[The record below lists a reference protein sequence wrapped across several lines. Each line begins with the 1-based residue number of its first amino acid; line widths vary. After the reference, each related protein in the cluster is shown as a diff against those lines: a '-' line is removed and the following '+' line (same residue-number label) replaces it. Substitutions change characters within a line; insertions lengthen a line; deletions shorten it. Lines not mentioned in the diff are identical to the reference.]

1 MRLGGGTAM
10 TTRRLNSAFFVL
22 LVFALMVSAP
32 AWADSEVRIVRLSL
46 VDGPVQ
52 LDRANGQGFERAIMN
67 MPITNGMQLWTR
79 ENSRAEIEFEEGS
92 SIRVT
97 PGTKVE
103 FTQLILRTDGTR
115 TTVMTIG
122 SGRAYVNYSRKS
134 GEDFRIVAGN
144 REIALNR
151 SVHFRVDVVG
161 DRAEIAVFSGEL
173 DAGPLRVKKN
183 NTALLYLSGGNDGLT
198 KGIAPAVEDRWDQYR
213 SEYHDTYAKSNYNGS
228 SFYGRSDLNYYGG
241 WIDTGIGSCW
251 RPYGFASSWDPYSSG
266 AWALYPGYG
275 YTFVSLY
282 PWGWQ
287 PYRSGAWNY
296 ASGVGFCWTPSRSYY
311 GLGWTPV
318 YNAPSGYQAAQP
330 PTQVTRVPSSRNPG
344 TLGIIPV
351 GNVNTTGNWK
361 PTDTI
366 ILDRGNRGHRG
377 ETSGVVSSGASG
389 GAGVAASTVVSGAAG
404 TSSTRSSRGDRN
416 LNAPPSPATP
426 ASAGPRPDRGDR
438 ALQRDMQREQ
448 QQIQREQRQARE
460 GPREPRGFDRQP
472 SAPFQSS
479 PPPSAPQMSAPA
491 PSAPAAAPAP
501 ARSSGG
507 SRGAV
512 PK

>member
-1 MRLGGGTAM
+1 M

-52 LDRANGQGFERAIMN
+52 LDRATGQGFERAIMN

-79 ENSRAEIEFEEGS
+79 GDSRAEIEFEQGS

-97 PGTKVE
+97 PGTKIE

-115 TTVMTIG
+115 TTLVTIG
-122 SGRAYVNYSRKS
+122 SGRAYVNYAQKG

-144 REIALNR
+144 REIALSR
-151 SVHFRVDVVG
+151 AVHFRIDVVG

-183 NTALLYLSGGNDGLT
+183 NTALLYFSGGNNELA
-198 KGIAPAVEDRWDQYR
+198 KGIAPTVEDRWDQYR
-213 SEYHDTYAKSNYNGS
+213 SEYHDTYAKSNYSGS

-241 WIDTGIGSCW
+241 WIDSGIGSCW

-296 ASGVGFCWTPSRSYY
+296 ASGVGFCWTPSRQYY
-311 GLGWTPV
+311 GLGWAPI
-318 YNAPSGYQAAQP
+318 YGAPSGYVSIQP
-330 PTQVTRVPSSRNPG
+330 PTQITRVPSSRNPG
-344 TLGIIPV
+344 TLGIVPV
-351 GNVNTTGNWK
+351 GNVNTTGNWR

-366 ILDRGNRGHRG
+366 VLDRGGRGSRG
-377 ETSGVVSSGASG
+377 GTSGAASSSGVRGGSG
-389 GAGVAASTVVSGAAG
+389 AAASTVVPGASVA
-404 TSSTRSSRGDRN
+404 SPNRDSRADRN
-416 LNAPPSPATP
+416 LNAPPSSATP
-426 ASAGPRPDRGDR
+426 ANAGPLPDRADR

-448 QQIQREQRQARE
+448 QQIQRDQRQARE
-460 GPREPRGFDRQP
+460 APRQQRSFDQQP
-472 SAPFQSS
+472 SAPIYSS
-479 PPPSAPQMSAPA
+479 PPPSAPAPQMSAPA
-491 PSAPAAAPAP
+491 PAPAPAP
-501 ARSSGG
+501 ARG
-507 SRGAV
+507 SRTSV

>member
-1 MRLGGGTAM
+1 M
-10 TTRRLNSAFFVL
+10 TTRRLVPAFSVL
-22 LVFALMVSAP
+22 LVLALMVAAP

-52 LDRANGQGFERAIMN
+52 LDRATGQGFERAIMN

-79 ENSRAEIEFEEGS
+79 GDSRAEIEFEEGS

-115 TTVMTIG
+115 TTLVTIG
-122 SGRAYVNYSRKS
+122 GGRAYVNYARKS

-151 SVHFRVDVVG
+151 SVHFRVDVEG
-161 DRAEIAVFSGEL
+161 DRAEIAVLSGEL

-183 NTALLYLSGGNDGLT
+183 NTALLYLSGGNNEMA
-198 KGIAPAVEDRWDQYR
+198 KGIAPAVEDRWDRYR

-241 WIDTGIGSCW
+241 WFNTGIGSCW
-251 RPYGFASSWDPYSSG
+251 RPYGFDASWDPYSSG

-296 ASGVGFCWTPSRSYY
+296 ASGFGFCWTPSRRYY
-311 GLGWTPV
+311 GLGWAPV
-318 YNAPSGYQAAQP
+318 YNAPSGYVPVQP
-330 PTQVTRVPSSRNPG
+330 PTQVTRAPSSRNPG
-344 TLGIIPV
+344 TLGIVPV
-351 GNVNTTGNWK
+351 GNVDTRGNWR

-366 ILDRGNRGHRG
+366 VLDRGGRGSRG
-377 ETSGVVSSGASG
+377 GTSGIVSSGVRGGSG
-389 GAGVAASTVVSGAAG
+389 AAASTVVPGASNVPSPNRGSRAG
-404 TSSTRSSRGDRN
+404 RD
-416 LNAPPSPATP
+416 LNSPPSSATP
-426 ASAGPRPDRGDR
+426 ANAGPRPDRGDR
-438 ALQRDMQREQ
+438 TLQRDMQREQ

-460 GPREPRGFDRQP
+460 VQREQRQDRGFDRQP
-472 SAPFQSS
+472 SAPFYSS
-479 PPPSAPQMSAPA
+479 PQPSAPAPQMSAPA
-491 PSAPAAAPAP
+491 PAPAPAAAPA
-501 ARSSGG
+501 RSG
-507 SRGAV
+507 SRGSV